1 MRNKTSVWAFSAGL
15 VLLIFGACANP
26 VITEVDRRVTYGVRV
41 YPPPEHGTLRL
52 SDEQVPG
59 GTYITIYANP
69 ESGFELK
76 EIILH
81 PAVGNDS
88 TVITPGPKYSTQIN
102 SHNSIS
108 ATFTEIVDSAK
119 FSISVDNTVSNGL
132 IYPERL
138 TAAAGQTIRIDVI
151 PDDGYDLVEGS
162 LKVDGGVYPVSPNLP
177 YTFTLPLGNPTNVT
191 IEGRFERLAAEDIKA
206 RAWKYL
212 SAGQYDTAAVMY
224 ESAYQRN
231 KGDSELILYSTIALL
246 GNILIDPD
254 VRSLLGSGSLYFSPV
269 PSTLEDWVCDDLYWT
284 GNDSDRW
291 YVEYAATEWTPEDAT
306 LPKFYTRFS
315 GFVKPFGDSPLSQQ
329 PGPGHL
335 MAGDSRPTREKFNTL
350 IFWALISSYRSG
362 FNPFIEKVNR
372 YVFGEQFNKA
382 VARAATLPNSARI
395 PLNPRLQAQFKLD
408 DLYGSG
414 DVYIGKPELDYVI
427 GTLLAAKGAFEYLSV
442 YDWTIDL
449 RNWLMDYVQWED
461 GLEKILEQMFSL
473 QENNVTHKNLWKDPA
488 TVAKMLP
495 LKNNFLQ
502 VRDIRAMDRAKAD
515 ITVAA
520 EMMGRSMDYWF
531 DRLDSSDWG
540 DTSKFI
546 PEAQASR
553 RWAQEGLAAVKA
565 AIDSGGIFYF
575 PWRLPNPISGARWP
589 DGSDEYYNSDHTNRI
604 YGVKMS
610 KFFTPG
616 VFTLTNLFTTELG
629 GRAPSLFKVTWYEDR
644 SNEYIPVFSGEY
656 TLVTE
661 PIAGVGGETNVEG
674 TGFDAPYGIYSFEV
688 NTKNLKEIFPYG
700 FGDLGDAIGGR
711 ELMYK
716 VFPKI
721 PLWPWAETYF
731 TGLYKPARK
740 LYEFYHKITI
750 D

>member
-1 MRNKTSVWAFSAGL
+1 MRNKTSVWAFTVAL
-15 VLLIFGACANP
+15 ILLALGACANP
-26 VITEVDRRVTYGVRV
+26 AITEVDRRVTYGVRV

-69 ESGFELK
+69 ETGFELK
-76 EIILH
+76 EVILH
-81 PAVGNDS
+81 PADGNDS

-108 ATFTEIVDSAK
+108 ATFTPIVDPAK
-119 FSISVDNTVSNGL
+119 FSISVDNAVSNGL

-138 TAAAGQTIRIDVI
+138 NAVAGQTIRIEVI

-162 LKVDGGVYPVSPNLP
+162 LKVNGGAYPLSSDLP
-177 YTFTLPLGNPTNVT
+177 YTFTFPSAGATNVT
-191 IEGRFERLAAEDIKA
+191 IEGRFERLNPEDIKA
-206 RAWKYL
+206 HAWKYL
-212 SAGQYDTAAVMY
+212 SAGQYDTAAAMY
-224 ESAYQRN
+224 ESAYQNN
-231 KGDSELILYSTIALL
+231 KGDPELILYSTFAQL

-269 PSTLEDWVCDDLYWT
+269 PNTLDDWICDDLYWT
-284 GNDSDRW
+284 GNESDRW
-291 YVEYAATEWTPEDAT
+291 YTEYAATEWTPKDAT
-306 LPKFYTRFS
+306 LPRFYTRFS

-335 MAGDSRPTREKFNTL
+335 LPGDSRPTREKFNTL

-362 FNPFIEKVNR
+362 FNPFIEKVNS
-372 YVFGEQFNKA
+372 YVFGEKFNKA
-382 VARAATLPNSARI
+382 VVRAATLPADARV
-395 PLNPRLQAQFKLD
+395 PLNPRLQSQFKLN

-414 DVYIGKPELDYVI
+414 DAYIGKPELDYVI
-427 GTLLAAKGAFEYLSV
+427 GTLLAVKGAFEYLSV

-461 GLEKILEQMFSL
+461 GLEKVLEQMFSL

-502 VRDIRAMDRAKAD
+502 VRDTRAMDRAKVD
-515 ITVAA
+515 ITAA
-520 EMMGRSMDYWF
+520 VEMMDRAMDYWF
-531 DRLDSSDWG
+531 DPSTGR
-540 DTSKFI
+540 TSKFI
-546 PEAQASR
+546 PEAQANR
-553 RWAQEGLAAVKA
+553 RWAQEGLSAAKT
-565 AIDSGGIFYF
+565 AIGIGGVFYF
-575 PWRLPNPISGARWP
+575 PWRLPGLVPGARWP
-589 DGSDEYYNSDHTNRI
+589 DGSEEYYNGDPTNRI
-604 YGVKMS
+604 YGVKVS

-616 VFTLTNLFTTELG
+616 VFTLNNLFTTELG
-629 GRAPSLFKVTWYEDR
+629 GRAPSLFKVVWYEDR
-644 SNEYIPVFSGEY
+644 SNEYEPVFPGEY

-661 PIAGVGGETNVEG
+661 PITGVGGETNVGG
-674 TGFDAPYGIYSFEV
+674 TEFNAPYGIYSFEV

-700 FGDLGDAIGGR
+700 FGDIGDAAGGR

-740 LYEFYHKITI
+740 VYEFYHKITI